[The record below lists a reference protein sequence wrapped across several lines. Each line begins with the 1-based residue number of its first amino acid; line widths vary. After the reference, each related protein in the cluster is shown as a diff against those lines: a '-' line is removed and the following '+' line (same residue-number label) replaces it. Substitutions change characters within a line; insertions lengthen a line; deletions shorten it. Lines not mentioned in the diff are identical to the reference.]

1 MLSYRH
7 AGKRI
12 SLHISWLHR
21 LRQVPRAGGCKQR
34 KHILHRFWRLKSK
47 AKVSAGSV
55 SPEASL
61 LGAQM
66 ATLQLRPQWPLPPP
80 PHTQPLGVSTF
91 SYRHAPHI
99 GLGPHLSLHCDLITS
114 LKTWPLMIDTF

>member
-7 AGKRI
+7 VGKRI
-12 SLHISWLHR
+12 SLHISWLRR
-21 LRQVPRAGGCKQR
+21 LRQGPRELFSTGSGGS
-34 KHILHRFWRLKSK
+34 KSK

-66 ATLQLRPQWPLPPP
+66 ATLQLCPHVAPPTPP
-80 PHTQPLGVSTF
+80 PHMQPLGVSTF